1 MWLHRSNY
9 AIVPNEHIARRIH
22 AGALEIGP
30 VTGAWAEELKGML
43 QAHARL
49 TGSPKAAS
57 LLSRWEKALPAFK
70 MVIPT
75 EYKRAM
81 GGR

>member
-1 MWLHRSNY
+1 M
-9 AIVPNEHIARRIH
+9 
-22 AGALEIGP
+22 
-30 VTGAWAEELKGML
+30 GML
-43 QAHARL
+43 HAHARL